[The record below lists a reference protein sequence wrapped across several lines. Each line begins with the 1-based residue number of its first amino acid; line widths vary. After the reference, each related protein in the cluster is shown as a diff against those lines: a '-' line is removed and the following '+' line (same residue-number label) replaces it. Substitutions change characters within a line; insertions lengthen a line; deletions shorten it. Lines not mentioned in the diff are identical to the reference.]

1 MHANVW
7 NGLFLTSSNTA
18 EKSRIQK
25 SDDDDMYVYFAV
37 AALIYLVPFVCI
49 HQSVKTWKLFN
60 LIIGLQRERREQM
73 FMRSGYHQN
82 SC

>member
-1 MHANVW
+1 M
-7 NGLFLTSSNTA
+7 GYLLTSSNTA
-18 EKSRIQK
+18 EKSSIQK
-25 SDDDDMYVYFAV
+25 PDDDMYVYFAV
-37 AALIYLVPFVCI
+37 AALIYLVPFGCI

-82 SC
+82 SCLILI